1 MYKKSTQG
9 RAPVKTD
16 DPGKQFLQHW
26 RRQTRSLVGCG
37 SCFISE
43 MGWYATGRSPL
54 SLPCFLQ
61 SYPLADH
68 SFVIQLIHAALRD
81 ISARELK
88 ILVSVLNSRG
98 CTFRTITL
106 NESPQSPLFWWW
118 PNPAQDCPDL
128 SMIPLRFQGISSE
141 KSSYRFKFNM
151 SKAKFMTSL

>member
-1 MYKKSTQG
+1 MVRNLISQRMYRKSTQG

-26 RRQTRSLVGCG
+26 RRQTRSQVGCG

-88 ILVSVLNSRG
+88 ILVSSIPGAVLSG
-98 CTFRTITL
+98 
-106 NESPQSPLFWWW
+106 PL
-118 PNPAQDCPDL
+118 P
-128 SMIPLRFQGISSE
+128 SMKVHSHLCFGGGQIQPRIVL
-141 KSSYRFKFNM
+141 
-151 SKAKFMTSL
+151 T